1 MGSDW
6 GEHSLLTASI
16 FGLGVDSNEM
26 HPLDLVISTS
36 DQHPLDAI
44 LLGQIVAGRYEI
56 IEMLA
61 RGGRGRVYRG
71 RQVSLNRPVALKI
84 LPGASEDRHIHHK
97 RFLREASTCALLR
110 HPNTITIYD
119 YGELKIG
126 GVELLFIAMEY
137 IEGRSLA
144 EVLAAEGRLS
154 MDRALRI
161 AWEIA
166 RALRSAHR
174 AGVIHRDLKP
184 ANVMVTDTPD
194 GEQIKVVDFGIAKLT
209 QDGAEAITLDD
220 RVVGSPQYMAPEQ
233 VLDGEVSPRSD
244 IYSLGVM
251 LYELLSG
258 EAPFAGRGA
267 TQTMMAQIH
276 QLPPALDVP
285 GLPAAVAALVMRCLE
300 KDPRRRFNDTAALML
315 ALRELDWAEDDE
327 PMETSES
334 TMWDLPRPPVDLLED
349 SFGDEPERTG
359 DTEHSGMFHAD
370 DLTVPRITSIER
382 TESLEPEQ
390 TEIRPRTPPAE
401 EGTPGHYRR
410 MLMGAMFL
418 NAMLLAFVIL
428 LLLTRGV

>member
-1 MGSDW
+1 
-6 GEHSLLTASI
+6 
-16 FGLGVDSNEM
+16 M

-36 DQHPLDAI
+36 DRHPLDTL
-44 LLGQIVAGRYEI
+44 LLGTVVAGRYKV
-56 IEMLA
+56 IELLA
-61 RGGRGRVYRG
+61 RGSRGRVYRG
-71 RQVSLNRPVALKI
+71 EQVSLSRPVALKI

-119 YGELKIG
+119 YGELKVS
-126 GVELLFIAMEY
+126 GVDLLFIAMEF
-137 IEGRSLA
+137 IEGHSLA
-144 EVLAAEGRLS
+144 ELLVKEQRLS

-161 AWEIA
+161 TWEIA

-184 ANVMVTDTPD
+184 ANVLVTDTPE
-194 GEQIKVVDFGIAKLT
+194 GELIKVVDFGIAKITL
-209 QDGAEAITLDD
+209 DGAESITLDD

-244 IYSLGVM
+244 IYALGVL

-258 EAPFAGRGA
+258 TVPFPGRGA

-276 QLPPALDVP
+276 QPPPSLDVP
-285 GLPAAVAALVMRCLE
+285 GLPAAVSGLVMRCLE
-300 KDPRRRFNDTAALML
+300 KDPRRRFNDTAELMV
-315 ALRELDWAEDDE
+315 ALRELEWADDE

-349 SFGDEPERTG
+349 SADFANEQTG
-359 DTEHSGMFHAD
+359 DTEHSGMFRAE
-370 DLTVPRITSIER
+370 DLTVPRIRPVEH
-382 TESLEPEQ
+382 TESEL
-390 TEIRPRTPPAE
+390 TEISAREPVAE

-410 MLMGAMFL
+410 MLMGAMLL
-418 NAMLLAFVIL
+418 NAILLAFVIL
-428 LLLTRGV
+428 LLLTRGI